1 MTDTID
7 PDNTLVSDRNDE
19 ILSFI
24 DEQPRIDE
32 ISSDKKA
39 WYVLIADDDEEV
51 HHATAFALRGVMIDT
66 RPIRLL
72 RAYSAT
78 EAESMLKAHPNVAV
92 AMLDVVMETPDAG
105 LKLVDV
111 IRTKLGLRNLRI
123 VLRTGQPGY
132 APELDVIKAY
142 DINDYRTK
150 SELTQTR
157 MVTTLTSAVRAYQ
170 QLEEIQAVNR
180 GMDSISRAANKLFRL
195 HRMQDF
201 AQGLFAHMAEI
212 LGTSVSGLL
221 CIERPDF
228 NGDDDDSGLKI
239 HYGTGQYAP
248 LMGCT
253 VTQRLNA
260 DMLRSIRRCIA
271 ARTHIFEADRFLLW
285 LGASKTD
292 AIAVFNPGE
301 ALSPTVRKLVEM
313 FAANLTV
320 GFENVDLI
328 ERLNFFAHYDP
339 LTRLPNR
346 GRFLDQVNEDLLA
359 HRENPRVLAV
369 ADLVRFSEVNDALG
383 YRCGDSLLVLVAKRL
398 RTALGPGTLLARL
411 SGDSFGI
418 FGQEAWIDFNVLRH
432 AFEAPFFV
440 HGHSLQMQIRLG
452 MASVDDGKGN
462 ALELLRNANM
472 ALGEAHLSIG
482 SACAHYTTELSEDAQ
497 LRIGILHS
505 LRAAIDFQRGLSLQ
519 FQPLVE
525 IPGNT
530 IRGVEALLRW
540 RNESGQMVVPAR
552 FIPLAERTGMICELG
567 RWVLESALSRL
578 ALWQSLGHKGFYIS
592 VNVSS
597 VQFREDDLVDKVRHA
612 LEDNDVAPSSLV
624 LEVNGS
630 IYVEDRPKVLKHLQ
644 RLRHIGVKIALD
656 DFGTGG
662 VSLDQLMELPLD
674 IIKIDQSFVQRI
686 GASRMNLAIVRS
698 MVELACES
706 GIEVV
711 AEGVETAEQM
721 QALIGIECHTMQGFH
736 LCRPLSAEQLDSWL
750 QPRI

>member
-1 MTDTID
+1 MVTDTIN
-7 PDNTLVSDRNDE
+7 PKKTLAADHNDQ

-24 DEQPRIDE
+24 DEQPRVDE
-32 ISSDKKA
+32 ASVSVNA
-39 WYVLIADDDEEV
+39 WPVLIADDDEEV
-51 HHATAFALRGVMIDT
+51 HHATAFALRGIVIDG
-66 RPIRLL
+66 RPIYLL
-72 RAYSAT
+72 RAGSAI
-78 EAESMLKAHPNVAV
+78 EAESLLRAHPGVAV
-92 AMLDVVMETPDAG
+92 ALLDVVMETPDAG

-157 MVTTLTSAVRAYQ
+157 LVTTLTSAIRAYQ

-180 GMDSISRAANKLFRL
+180 GMDAIARAANKLFRL

-201 AQGLFAHMAEI
+201 AQGLFAHMSEI
-212 LGTSVSGLL
+212 LGSSVSGLL
-221 CIERPDF
+221 CIERPDL
-228 NGDDDDSGLKI
+228 GDEDDDSGLKI
-239 HYGTGQYAP
+239 YYGTGQYAP
-248 LMGCT
+248 LAGCSAM
-253 VTQRLNA
+253 QRLNA

-271 ARTHIFEADRFLLW
+271 ARTHVFEPDRFLLW

-292 AIAVFNPGE
+292 AVAVLSHGE
-301 ALSPTVRKLVEM
+301 TLAPTLHKLVEM

-346 GRFLDQVNEDLLA
+346 SNFLDQVNEELLA
-359 HRENPRVLAV
+359 QHESSRVLAV

-383 YRCGDSLLVLVAKRL
+383 FRCGDSLLALVAKRL
-398 RTALGPGTLLARL
+398 RTALGAGTLLARL

-418 FGQEAWIDFNVLRH
+418 FGSAETISFEALRH
-432 AFEAPFFV
+432 AFKAPFFV

-452 MASVDDGKGN
+452 IANVDDGKGN
-462 ALELLRNANM
+462 ALELLRNASM
-472 ALGEAHLSIG
+472 ALGEAHLSTG

-519 FQPLVE
+519 FQPLVD

-530 IRGVEALLRW
+530 LRGVEALLRW
-540 RNESGQMVVPAR
+540 RNESGQMVAPAR

-578 ALWQSLGHKGFYIS
+578 ALWQSLGHKGFFVS

-597 VQFREDDLVDKVRHA
+597 VQFREEGLADKVRRA
-612 LEDNDVAPSSLV
+612 LEDNDVAPSHLV
-624 LEVNGS
+624 LEINGS
-630 IYVEDRPKVLKHLQ
+630 IYAEDRPRVLKHLQ

-686 GASRMNLAIVRS
+686 GASRMNLAIVRA

-721 QALIGIECHTMQGFH
+721 QALLAIECHTMQGFH
-736 LCRPLSAEQLDSWL
+736 LCHPLNAEQLDSWL
-750 QPRI
+750 QP